1 MEKNNFIET
10 DRITGKQV
18 IEELAEIYNQ
28 LYLVPGEEGAKELY
42 KEIVQGGAEPPEK
55 SLSHFKRSDRDS
67 CVTVTTPA
75 GSVRVVTLYERE
87 DFELFLQI
95 VAHRC
100 EKKEIPKTQGAS
112 ILDGVINWR
121 RIEARQEAFFKEEA
135 EKGVTDPDW
144 GAEFKSFTSDKR
156 NYLDALILLSVG
168 PYSAISAERAG
179 FTEEEWLRLSN
190 DIRKFHECTHFVC
203 RRLYREKIEPIWD
216 ELAADAVGLYA
227 AFGKYDIRLAE
238 LFLGIEE
245 GRYVGG
251 RLENYLDKA
260 VDTEEA
266 REESLRK
273 LALKTQRVL
282 PRLKALIDGSAGA
295 DIYDMIILLEEQ
307 QEKIWNMERS
317 SP

>member
-1 MEKNNFIET
+1 MEKNNFIES
-10 DRITGKQV
+10 DKITGKMV

-55 SLSHFKRSDRDS
+55 SLGHFKRSDRDS
-67 CVTVTTPA
+67 LVTVTTPA

-100 EKKEIPKTQGAS
+100 EKTQIPKTQGAS
-112 ILDGVINWR
+112 SLNGVINWR
-121 RIEARQEAFFKEEA
+121 RIEARQEAFLKEEA

-144 GAEFKSFTSDKR
+144 NAEFQRFTSDKN
-156 NYLDALILLSVG
+156 NYLDALILLSTG
-168 PYSAISAERAG
+168 PYSALSAEKAG
-179 FTEEEWLRLSN
+179 FSEEEWLRLSN
-190 DIRKFHECTHFVC
+190 DIRKYHECTHFVC
-203 RRLYREKIEPIWD
+203 RKLYREKIEPIWD

-238 LFLGIEE
+238 LFLGIED

-260 VDTEEA
+260 ADTAEA
-266 REESLRK
+266 REERLNK
-273 LALKTQRVL
+273 LAEKAHRAL
-282 PRLKALIDGSAGA
+282 PEIRSLIDGSAGA

-307 QEKIWNMERS
+307 QEKIWNMES
-317 SP
+317 L